1 MSFPSDALLS
11 LLNFLRGK
19 GEFSFDAAFE
29 LLKYS
34 FEIYKKN
41 NVVAISA
48 PELIDSFVVS
58 ADSAPSDITEED
70 YVLAALNDHDL
81 VEGAITFT
89 PGIWLAVA
97 SLVIKILLEKFGK

>member
-41 NVVAISA
+41 VVSMTA

-58 ADSAPSDITEED
+58 ADSAPSYQTEED
-70 YVLAALNDHDL
+70 LVLAALNDHDQ
-81 VEGAITFT
+81 VEGAVTFT